1 MALASQI
8 LSKLADL
15 TQRHG
20 ELECMMA
27 DPEVLGNTETF
38 QKTAKEH
45 SDLSPIVA
53 AYNEY
58 MSITTQIEENTELL
72 NDPDP
77 EMVEL
82 ARAEIDEGKE
92 RLEELEKEMQ
102 VLLLPKDPNDE
113 KNVILEIRAGT
124 GGDEAGLF
132 AGDLLRMYLR
142 FADIMKWKTEIMSS
156 HETAAGGYKEVIVMI
171 TGKGAYSQLK
181 YESGVHRVQ
190 RVPETE
196 SQGRIHTSAASVA
209 VLPEAEDVEV
219 DIKPDDIRLD
229 LFRASGPGGQH
240 VNKTESAVRLTHMP
254 TGIVVSC
261 QDEKSQSKNKVKAMK
276 VLKARIYD
284 KMAQEAHAKE
294 ASARKILVG
303 SGDRSERIRTYNF
316 PQGRVS
322 DHRINLTL
330 YKLEQILQGDMSE
343 LIPPIIAYFQTEAMK
358 AAGSEN

>member
-1 MALASQI
+1 M
-8 LSKLADL
+8 
-15 TQRHG
+15 
-20 ELECMMA
+20 
-27 DPEVLGNTETF
+27 
-38 QKTAKEH
+38 
-45 SDLSPIVA
+45 A
-53 AYNEY
+53 AYKEY
-58 MSITTQIEENTELL
+58 TSTADQIEENQELL
-72 NDPDP
+72 DDSDP

-82 ARAEIDEGKE
+82 ARSEIEEGWE
-92 RLEELEKEMQ
+92 RLDELEQEMQ

-113 KNVILEIRAGT
+113 KNVILEVRAGT

-142 FADIMKWKTEIMSS
+142 FADIMNWKTEIMSS
-156 HETAAGGYKEVIVMI
+156 HETASGGFKEVIVMI
-171 TGKGAYSQLK
+171 SGKGAYSQLK

-240 VNKTESAVRLTHMP
+240 VNKTESAVRLTHLP

-276 VLKARIYD
+276 VLKARVYD
-284 KMAQEAHAKE
+284 KMAREQHAKE
-294 ASARKILVG
+294 ASERKSLVG

-330 YKLEQILQGDMSE
+330 YKLEQILQGDLSE
-343 LIPPIIAYFQTEAMK
+343 LIPPIIAHFQTEAMK
-358 AAGSEN
+358 AAGTEN